1 MSDPQKYTVG
11 WICAIATE
19 FVAAQ
24 AFLDEEHDPPRHVA
38 PHDNNSY
45 VLGTVGSHNVV
56 IAVLPD
62 TEYGT
67 TSAATVARD
76 MLHSFPNVRIGLMV
90 GIGGGAPRLPEHDVR
105 LGDVV
110 VSRAGGGKGGVLHA
124 LKGKYELRGH
134 QLNKE
139 VDRALKRIK
148 NRKRYIRPPTA
159 SDRLYKAGIAHR
171 LDGTGCCSDVSSE
184 DPSHLVTRSQRDEED
199 DPKIHYGLI
208 ASANQLMKDATTR
221 DKLAAEKDVLCF
233 EIEAAGLMNHFP
245 CLVVRGICDYADS
258 HKNKEW
264 QGFAAMTAAAYAK
277 DILRQIPPN
286 KVETEIPISEI
297 LGLVQGKL
305 DGGDFTE
312 IEIKDARITMKSDD
326 HLTELQHW
334 LSPPDYSTNAKLAR
348 ERRHAGTGAWFLE
361 SPVSQEWKAG
371 RRRHLWLYGL
381 AGCGKTVLST
391 TILDHL
397 SQTGRHVTLAFFFD
411 FNDTKKQTLNGL
423 LRSLAIQLYHT
434 GGEAARKLDSL
445 LASHGDDR
453 RQPDMSGLSACVESM
468 IKVSGNVTVVLDALD
483 ECTTKG
489 QLLSWMRS
497 VVSDSAF
504 GNVQL
509 IATGRPEA
517 EFQQE
522 IPDYWGQENCVSL
535 DKKAVDADIRSY
547 VVARLTQSSDFVDKK
562 LPQDL
567 LNEIRNKVG
576 NGADGM
582 FRWAACQLDSLAKCL
597 SPNAIKAALKSL
609 PHDLSETYDRMLQSI
624 PPQHKSDAIRLLQ
637 FIVHAKRPLTVS
649 EAIEVVATHIDGEPR
664 GFDVR
669 GRLNR
674 EADILRICP
683 GLVEIAQATKG
694 NSTTKELHLTHYSI
708 KEYLVREEQYQGTY
722 KETTRDFPMA
732 KFAAEVWTG
741 FLQDDRTF
749 QLWGRLYQPD
759 VPWKNDPGP
768 PHGSKLYY
776 ACGGEYGNALQA
788 ASSEGHTNI
797 VQLLLAKGADVNA
810 RDQRHSDK
818 LLYAI
823 L

>member
-110 VSRAGGGKGGVLHA
+110 VSRAGGGKGGVLQYDFGKTIQNQTFQHIGFLNQSPPVLRTAISA

-148 NRKRYIRPPTA
+148 NRK
-159 SDRLYKAGIAHR
+159 
-171 LDGTGCCSDVSSE
+171 
-184 DPSHLVTRSQRDEED
+184 RSQRDEED

-468 IKVSGNVTVVLDALD
+468 IKVSGNVTVVLEALD

-489 QLLSWMRS
+489 QFLSWMRS

-609 PHDLSETYDRMLQSI
+609 PHDLSETYDLY
-624 PPQHKSDAIRLLQ
+624 
-637 FIVHAKRPLTVS
+637 RP
-649 EAIEVVATHIDGEPR
+649 R
-664 GFDVR
+664 
-669 GRLNR
+669 
-674 EADILRICP
+674 
-683 GLVEIAQATKG
+683 
-694 NSTTKELHLTHYSI
+694 
-708 KEYLVREEQYQGTY
+708 
-722 KETTRDFPMA
+722 
-732 KFAAEVWTG
+732 
-741 FLQDDRTF
+741 
-749 QLWGRLYQPD
+749 
-759 VPWKNDPGP
+759 
-768 PHGSKLYY
+768 
-776 ACGGEYGNALQA
+776 
-788 ASSEGHTNI
+788 
-797 VQLLLAKGADVNA
+797 
-810 RDQRHSDK
+810 
-818 LLYAI
+818 
-823 L
+823 